1 MNRWNAGL
9 LRAGLAVACVVMLA
23 APAFARIPEN
33 DPEWQDILQF
43 EAEHG
48 LGPLAAQGGRVARP
62 NDIPDIF
69 GPGAVLTVGNVFMKC
84 TNYGLDG
91 NPFTNVSSDPSG
103 QWPGSSAIEYLNLLG
118 LGVGGV
124 NPFATDP
131 LAVRRV
137 SLTTEWRPATLDPE
151 DRMYRS
157 YDGIVNGT
165 RFVNDDG
172 DNDPLTGDP
181 MYDEDFLDG
190 RDNDGDG
197 RIDEDF
203 GAIGQ
208 QMYTCVMRDDTQQA
222 IQAAA
227 AERHVP
233 LGLECRKS
241 DWAYSIPGFTDFN
254 VVQYDLYNR
263 SGHVLDSLMIAFRT
277 DMDCGPREKSNYFSD
292 DFNQPQFPQGDF
304 IIETKATDLRLQ
316 PAGDRPQVGDRG
328 RDSSLCTH
336 YGVRVQGWSIADD
349 DGDEDKTTGI
359 GTIMLIDHTI
369 DPTGVNGPMRVQLHS
384 FRSFVGGTPYQ
395 QGGNPT
401 IDQQRFELMASGE
414 NVDPETGFISQ
425 PMGDQKGDYTE
436 WAVIGPWRNVADGG
450 HISATIGF
458 GVRTGTRGLAMTYPN
473 DFQRYARDS
482 VVTRYG
488 RDLKYRYVYDSGPM
502 LDKYPTLENAIA
514 AQVAFEGAY
523 ESKAWPSLPD
533 WPGRETPLKA
543 PLGQFFY
550 TNATDCE
557 IRDPAP
563 RIVTDREYEWFD
575 FDCDYC
581 TGAYSSSKGGLF
593 HRTWLAE
600 APPPSPNN
608 NLAVSYN
615 YSDNPDRLFVPA
627 GDSQVTLAWDNLS
640 ETTPD
645 PKTAQ
650 FDFRG
655 YRIWK
660 VSNWQRPVGSGGPNE
675 DDWTLLAEYRL
686 FDQYDVNGS
695 PCPPESVTAG
705 VCAAGDTLWPRVFI
719 PNTGEMQ
726 TIKLRRGDLWNRQ
739 TGDILHPDE
748 AVLCKG
754 WPNCLYDDGYPLG
767 QTAGDRVRRNRYPVG
782 RYRYVDREVKNGF
795 VYFYSVTAF
804 DSTGSANLVSQ
815 LSSRY
820 SAVEAEGVVPQVS
833 AAPQGNADHVWV
845 VPNPYRGMRQI
856 ADRPSSWDL
865 TPNASDPTGTHVD
878 FLGLPRGQWKIKI
891 FTVSGDEVATL
902 DSRDGVNESTRGT
915 ITDNSGVTH
924 PGYNRQSDN
933 ANDGQARWNLI
944 SRNGQDVVSGI
955 YLFTVEIGGSVKAR
969 GKFVIIR

>member
-1 MNRWNAGL
+1 MNRKTAGL
-9 LRAGLAVACVVMLA
+9 LRIGLAVLCMAVVA
-23 APAFARIPEN
+23 APAFARLPEN
-33 DPEWQDILQF
+33 DPEWQDILQLQ
-43 EAEHG
+43 AEYG
-48 LGPLAAQGGRVARP
+48 VGPLAAQGGRVARP
-62 NDIPDIF
+62 NAIPDIF

-84 TNYGLDG
+84 TNYGFDG

-103 QWPGSSAIEYLNLLG
+103 QWPGASAVEYLNLLG
-118 LGVGGV
+118 IGVGGV

-165 RFVNDDG
+165 RFINDDG
-172 DNDPLTGDP
+172 DNDPTTGDGL
-181 MYDEDFLDG
+181 YDEDFLDG

-197 RIDEDF
+197 KIDEDF
-203 GAIGQ
+203 AAIGQ

-254 VVQYDLYNR
+254 VIQYDVFNR
-263 SGHVLDSLMIAFRT
+263 SGHTIDSLMIAFRT
-277 DMDCGPREKSNYFSD
+277 DMDCGPIEKSNYFSD
-292 DFNQPQFPQGDF
+292 DFNLPQFPQGDF
-304 IIETKATDLRLQ
+304 VVETKSTDLRLQ
-316 PAGDRPQVGDRG
+316 PASDRPQVNDAP

-336 YGVRVQGWSIADD
+336 YKIRVQGWSITDD
-349 DGDEDKTTGI
+349 DGDEDKTPGI

-414 NVDPETGFISQ
+414 NVDRETGFITQ
-425 PMGDQKGDYTE
+425 VPGDQKGDYTE
-436 WAVIGPWRNVADGG
+436 WAVIGPWRNVADGAK
-450 HISATIGF
+450 ISATLAF
-458 GVRTGTRGLAMTYPN
+458 GVKPGKRTSAMSYMN
-473 DFQRYARDS
+473 DFARFARDS
-482 VVTRYG
+482 VISRNSTE
-488 RDLKYRYVYDSGPM
+488 LKYRFVYDATTLM
-502 LDKYPTLENAIA
+502 DKYPTLENAIA
-514 AQVAFEGAY
+514 AQIAFEGAY
-523 ESKAWPSLPD
+523 ESKAWPMLPD
-533 WPGRETPLKA
+533 APGRETGLKA
-543 PLGQFFY
+543 PLGQFYY
-550 TNATDCE
+550 TNGCE
-557 IRDPAP
+557 ARDPAP
-563 RIVTDREYEWFD
+563 RLVTDRQYEWFD

-581 TGAYSSSKGGLF
+581 TGAFSSSRGGLF

-600 APPPSPNN
+600 APPPSPNTN
-608 NLAVSYN
+608 MAVSYN
-615 YSDNPDRLFVPA
+615 YSDNPERLFVPA
-627 GDSQVTLAWDNLS
+627 GDGQVTVAWDNLS

-645 PKTAQ
+645 PKTGQ

-686 FDQYDVNGS
+686 FDQHATNGFVCTVDS
-695 PCPPESVTAG
+695 ASVWQCTP
-705 VCAAGDTLWPRVFI
+705 GDTIGPWVYI
-719 PNTGEMQ
+719 PNKGARQ
-726 TIKLRRGDLWNRQ
+726 RVLLHRGDLWNRQ
-739 TGDILHPDE
+739 TGDVITPDP

-754 WPNCLYDDGYPLG
+754 WPDCLHDDGFPLG
-767 QTAGDRVRRNRYPVG
+767 QTSGGRVSHDRYPIG

-795 VYFYSVTAF
+795 VYFYAVTAF
-804 DSTGSANLVSQ
+804 DSTGSADQISI
-815 LSSRY
+815 LSSRR
-820 SAVEAEGVVPQVS
+820 SAVEAEGVVPQVVS
-833 AAPQGNADHVWV
+833 AAVGNADRVWV
-845 VPNPYRGMRQI
+845 VPNPYRGVRAI
-856 ADRPSSWDL
+856 DDRPSSWDL
-865 TPNASDPTGTHVD
+865 TPNASDPTGTHID
-878 FLGLPRGQWKIKI
+878 FFGLPRGAYKIKI
-891 FTVSGDEVATL
+891 FTVSGDEVATIN
-902 DSRDGVNESTRGT
+902 STDGVNESVRGPM
-915 ITDNSGVTH
+915 TDGNGVIH
-924 PGYNRQSDN
+924 PGYNRQQDN
-933 ANDGQARWNLI
+933 ENDGQARWNLI

-955 YLFTVEIGGSVKAR
+955 YLFTVEVGGTVKNR